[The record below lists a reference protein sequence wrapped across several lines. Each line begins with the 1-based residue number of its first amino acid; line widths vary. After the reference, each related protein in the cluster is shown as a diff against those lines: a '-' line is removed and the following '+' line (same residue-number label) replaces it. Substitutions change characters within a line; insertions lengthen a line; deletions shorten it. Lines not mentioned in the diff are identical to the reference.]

1 VNDARPADT
10 VTTDTVTTDTVTT
23 DTVATDQEL
32 SGWFLSAQE
41 RGNPASTI
49 RAFTTGNRVQPLV
62 HGSTYFRC
70 LYDHLARLTDGDEV
84 YFSSFRTDGEE
95 LPGLAVPPGGARAK

>member
-1 VNDARPADT
+1 MSDARPADT
-10 VTTDTVTTDTVTT
+10 VTVATDTVTTNTAATDTATT
-23 DTVATDQEL
+23 DQAL

-41 RGNPASTI
+41 RGNSASTI

-70 LYDHLARLTDGDEV
+70 L
-84 YFSSFRTDGEE
+84 
-95 LPGLAVPPGGARAK
+95 